1 MLVNNAARVD
11 GKGFVVHDGK
21 GFGKQFKPT
30 IPLEKVQVEY
40 SKANYVV
47 IKIKTIPEEAASPS
61 QEVQMPYF
69 KDGTPDQ
76 LLDFLEKLTLVMKGQ
91 LLTTGVQKFGLTRTL
106 LQGDALTTFNNR
118 AAVLVQES
126 TVNFTRCI
134 QYLKYHVF
142 PKRGLRAQTRYMR
155 RYMRKPAN
163 MTFKQYVARV
173 IEMNTQLKDYP
184 DGFINQAGHATG
196 FNVGQKLSDDELLDI
211 LEFGIPNSWQKTM
224 IELGIET
231 MDGTAEEGLR
241 LLSEFCERREFT
253 ESLDS
258 TQPGQK
264 PTTQK
269 SVNHGQKSVA
279 KSSAEANKAGTKK
292 RKTSYKTDESKWCPL
307 HRTHG
312 HNSDECKIIQDQVKK
327 MRGQWDGTTVS
338 SYERKNNER
347 REQNKQRDQ
356 LRVSIESM
364 VAKAMTGKSG
374 KRKKGGHVHYA
385 SGDKEEEDSSA
396 SEDEEQHEET
406 CHQFEGLSVS
416 KGKLA

>member
-91 LLTTGVQKFGLTRTL
+91 ILTTGVQKFGLTRTL

-184 DGFINQAGHATG
+184 DGFLNQAGHATG

-269 SVNHGQKSVA
+269 SVTTGQKSVA
-279 KSSAEANKAGTKK
+279 KSSAEANKAVSKK
-292 RKTSYKTDESKWCPL
+292 RKNYKTDESKWCPL

-338 SYERKNNER
+338 SYERKTNER
-347 REQNKQRDQ
+347 RDQNKQRDQ
-356 LRVSIESM
+356 LCVMIESM

-374 KRKKGGHVHYA
+374 KRKKSGHVHYA
-385 SGDKEEEDSSA
+385 SDHKEEEDSSA